1 MNTRLLLSLSLT
13 LLPTFTAFALEL
25 KVEVIGENYSL
36 EYPEP
41 MRLDRVLADSVK
53 RSQNHSPFSY
63 PIANQL
69 FNVEKE
75 SQAQQVKAEVLKQL
89 TLLNSSPTERISAN
103 MLIEQIKHWDI
114 GYREKVSLDV
124 DQVRDQPSS
133 NPMLS
138 GHYELLLPHRSNKVY
153 IEGLL
158 FHPDAKEFNA
168 THKLSDILTDTQIP
182 SSANDSY
189 AWVIY
194 PDGNYQKAGYA
205 YWNDEKTNLTPG
217 SVVFIGFDSGNKS
230 IEALEE
236 MIVVLISMRKII

>member
-1 MNTRLLLSLSLT
+1 MNTKLLLSLSLT
-13 LLPTFTAFALEL
+13 LFPAFSGFASAL
-25 KVEVIGENYSL
+25 KVEVLDESYSL

-41 MRLDRVLADSVK
+41 MRLAHVLTDTVK
-53 RSQNHSPFSY
+53 HSRTHSPFVY

-75 SQAQQVKAEVLKQL
+75 SQAQQIKTEVLKQL
-89 TLLNSSPTERISAN
+89 ALLNTSSSERISAN
-103 MLIEQIKHWDI
+103 ILIEQIKRWDI
-114 GYREKVSLDV
+114 GYREMISLDL
-124 DQVRDQPSS
+124 DQVRDQPSK

-138 GHYELLLPHRSNKVY
+138 GHYQLVLPHRNNKIY

-158 FHPDAKEFNA
+158 FHPYTQEFDA
-168 THKLSDILTDTQIP
+168 TQKLSDILTDTQIP

-194 PDGNYQKAGYA
+194 PDGSFIKAGYA

-217 SVVFIGFDSGNKS
+217 SIVFIGFNASKKNL
-230 IEALEE
+230 EALEE
-236 MIVVLISMRKII
+236 MIVELISMRKVI